1 MESSVHLDY
10 VSLAVALGIGFAIG
24 LQRAQSAAAE
34 SSVDPSNGPS
44 NGPSSGKPTG
54 HLGGIRTFPLVALTG
69 AVAGIVGRTYGA
81 WILVAGAVSVM
92 ALVAIAYAHDVATR
106 DRRGLT
112 TETAILLTYLLGVLT
127 VTPVAFDGAKERWLL
142 AATIG
147 IAATAI
153 LSLKQPLH
161 DIAARISQEDLL
173 AWIKFAVVAIVI
185 VPLLP
190 DRAFGPSAQLQVINP
205 QKLGTMIVLIAA
217 IGLVGYVSMRM
228 LGPNRGLGITG
239 LVGGL
244 VSSTA
249 VTLALSSRSKREE
262 AVQDACALGVILA
275 NTIMP
280 LRVLIVV
287 TLIDRQ
293 LAGYLAPPMLA
304 MSLTGAVFAFLASRR
319 SQPQFSNE
327 ISNENSNGNSVNLAN
342 PFELGPAIKFGLL
355 YGAILLLTRLAEIHL
370 GDTGLYVA
378 GLIAGVTD
386 IDAIT
391 LSVAQL
397 AGVGG
402 TALTTA
408 SATILLAAASNTLF
422 KASIALSTGSPV
434 FRARV
439 GLAFGVMVVAAVVAL
454 AITHG
459 SNG

>member
-1 MESSVHLDY
+1 MSMEDSVHLDY
-10 VSLAVALGIGFAIG
+10 VSISVALGIGFAIG

-34 SSVDPSNGPS
+34 SAADRRDD
-44 NGPSSGKPTG
+44 KPTG
-54 HLGGIRTFPLVALTG
+54 HLGGIRTFPLVALAG
-69 AVAGIVGRTYGA
+69 AVAGILGRTYGA
-81 WILVAGAVSVM
+81 WILVAGALSSMV
-92 ALVAIAYAHDVATR
+92 LVAIAYAHDVATR

-112 TETAILLTYLLGVLT
+112 TETAVLLTYLLGILT
-127 VTPVAFDGAKERWLL
+127 VTPVAFDDAKERWLL

-147 IAATAI
+147 IVATSI

-173 AWIKFAVVAIVI
+173 AWIKFAVVAVVV

-190 DRAFGPSAQLQVINP
+190 DRAFGPTEQLQVINP

-217 IGLVGYVSMRM
+217 IGLVGYVAMRM

-249 VTLALSSRSKREE
+249 VTLALSNRSKREV

-280 LRVLIVV
+280 LRVLVVV
-287 TLIDRQ
+287 TLIDRE
-293 LAGYLAPPMLA
+293 LSGYLAPPMLA
-304 MSLTGAVFAFLASRR
+304 MALTGAAFAFLAARR
-319 SQPQFSNE
+319 SRTE
-327 ISNENSNGNSVNLAN
+327 RTNGDSVNLAN
-342 PFELGPAIKFGLL
+342 PFELAPAIKFGLL

-378 GLIAGVTD
+378 GLIAGITD

-391 LSVAQL
+391 LSVTQL

-402 TALTTA
+402 TAFTTA
-408 SATILLAAASNTLF
+408 STTILLAAASNTLF
-422 KASIALSTGSPV
+422 KASIALSTGSQV
-434 FRARV
+434 FRVRV
-439 GLAFGVMVVAAVVAL
+439 GLAFGVMVIAAVIAL
-454 AITHG
+454 AISHG